1 MPKTTTQQLIDRM
14 AQDIDRVVQAK
25 AEYREHRLG
34 EYIDAKVEYK
44 MAQQHR
50 ADLHT
55 YIRMGHDLDQINEEL
70 KTTGDR
76 FSKANAEMHRRR
88 DTVNRLRNSLKARI
102 KRSIDGWD
110 DETWEANTELISR
123 ARHATYAST

>member
-1 MPKTTTQQLIDRM
+1 MPKTTTQELIDRM

-25 AEYREHRLG
+25 AEYREYRMG
-34 EYIDAKVEYK
+34 EFIDAKVEYK
-44 MAQQHR
+44 MAREHR
-50 ADLHT
+50 DDRFT
-55 YIRMGHDLDQINEEL
+55 YIMMGGTLDQIDEKL

-88 DTVNRLRNSLKARI
+88 DTVTRLRNNLKARI
-102 KRSIDGWD
+102 KRSVDGWD
-110 DETWEANTELISR
+110 DETWEANTELIDR